1 MFGSVLWVP
10 NFVRFWV
17 TRFFFGFGKRRY
29 LSPYCPPWGKAYI
42 DFGYGRRG
50 GYMWF
55 SRWSLLMKC
64 DFVSTIMPNKQQG
77 RGYYILREKNTVIVE
92 NDII

>member
-1 MFGSVLWVP
+1 
-10 NFVRFWV
+10 
-17 TRFFFGFGKRRY
+17 
-29 LSPYCPPWGKAYI
+29 
-42 DFGYGRRG
+42 
-50 GYMWF
+50 MWF

-92 NDII
+92 NDIILFYTPPVILWGYFSVVYS